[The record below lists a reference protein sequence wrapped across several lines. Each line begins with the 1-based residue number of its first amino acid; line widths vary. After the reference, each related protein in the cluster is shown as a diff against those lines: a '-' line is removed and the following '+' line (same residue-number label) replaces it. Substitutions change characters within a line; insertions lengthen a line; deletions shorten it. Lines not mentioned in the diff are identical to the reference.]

1 MQPLVIDRSQHV
13 VSRKNIAPEALRVL
27 YRLHEA
33 GYTAYLAGGGVRDLL
48 LGRTPKDFDI
58 ATSAH
63 PNQVKRLFRN
73 CRLIGRRFRLAHVFF
88 PDIIIEVSTF
98 RAHIPSDGAQR
109 VTTKEGMIVRD
120 NVFGTPPEDALR
132 RDFTVNALFYD
143 IADFSL
149 VDYVGGL
156 KDLDARLLR
165 VIGDPRVRFQ
175 EDPVRMLRA
184 VRFAASLDFAIED
197 SARQAMLD
205 MKEHL
210 AQASRERLHEEMLKI
225 FFCGRSEAVLEGLF
239 QTGLFA
245 TLFPEIAAWLDGPAG
260 EAGRAWMLKALRQVD
275 KWKAA
280 GLRPCESLLWALLF
294 GAYFE
299 DCAARPPLADLP
311 RTAARARAAHDQL
324 LNPSHRVQIP
334 RNVARGAADIL
345 AAQAVFPRTQGKGP
359 QRFAARHIFK
369 DALVYF
375 KFSARARGE
384 DAELVEWWTAFLAE
398 RRNPGPAQPVEP
410 AAPAEEPQRGGVA
423 SPSEDTSG
431 TSIS

>member
-1 MQPLVIDRSQHV
+1 MQPVIIDRSQHT

-27 YRLHEA
+27 YRLNEA
-33 GYTAYLAGGGVRDLL
+33 GFTAYLAGGGVRDLL

-98 RAHIPSDGAQR
+98 RAHIPGDGAQR

-184 VRFAASLDFAIED
+184 VRFAASLDFMIEEA
-197 SARQAMLD
+197 ARQTIHD

-225 FFCGRSEAVLEGLF
+225 FFCGRAEAVLQGLF
-239 QTGLFA
+239 DTGLFA
-245 TLFPEIAAWLDGPAG
+245 VLFPEVAAWLDGPGG
-260 EAGRAWMLKALRQVD
+260 EAGSAWMLKALRQVD

-280 GLRPCESLLWALLF
+280 GLRPGESLLWALLF
-294 GAYFE
+294 GPYFE
-299 DCAARPPLADLP
+299 ARAADPGLANLS
-311 RTAARARAAHDQL
+311 RNAARARAAHDQL

-334 RNVARGAADIL
+334 RNVARGTADIL

-359 QRFAARHIFK
+359 RRFAARHVFK

-384 DAELVEWWTAFLAE
+384 NEELVKWWTDFLAGL
-398 RRNPGPAQPVEP
+398 RKPEP
-410 AAPAEEPQRGGVA
+410 EPPAPAPEEPQRGGVA
-423 SPSEDTSG
+423 SPSEETSG
-431 TSIS
+431 TSII

>member
-1 MQPLVIDRSQHV
+1 M
-13 VSRKNIAPEALRVL
+13 L
-27 YRLHEA
+27 YRLNEA
-33 GYTAYLAGGGVRDLL
+33 GFTAYLAGGGVRDLL

-88 PDIIIEVSTF
+88 PNIIIEVSTF
-98 RAHIPSDGAQR
+98 RAHIPGDGAQR

-184 VRFAASLDFAIED
+184 VRFAASLDFTIEET
-197 SARQAMLD
+197 ARQAIHD

-225 FFCGRSEAVLEGLF
+225 FFCGRAEPVLQGLF
-239 QTGLFA
+239 DTGLFA
-245 TLFPEIAAWLDGPAG
+245 VLFPEVAAWLHGPGG
-260 EAGRAWMLKALRQVD
+260 EAGRDGMRRALRQVD

-280 GLRPCESLLWALLF
+280 GLRPGESLLWALLF
-294 GAYFE
+294 GPYFE
-299 DCAARPPLADLP
+299 ARAADPGLAGLS

-359 QRFAARHIFK
+359 RRFAARHVFK

-384 DAELVEWWTAFLAE
+384 HEELVRWWTDFLAGL
-398 RRNPGPAQPVEP
+398 RNPPPAP
-410 AAPAEEPQRGGVA
+410 AAEEPQRDGAA
-423 SPSEDTSG
+423 SPSEETSG
-431 TSIS
+431 TSII